1 MLPSMRTNPS
11 YSGKNSDN
19 IEYYLMCVYT
29 ASLENTTR
37 NPEQHVF
44 FKGSSCQ

>member
-11 YSGKNSDN
+11 FSGKNSDN

-29 ASLENTTR
+29 AALENTTR
-37 NPEQHVF
+37 NPEQTRIF
-44 FKGSSCQ
+44 